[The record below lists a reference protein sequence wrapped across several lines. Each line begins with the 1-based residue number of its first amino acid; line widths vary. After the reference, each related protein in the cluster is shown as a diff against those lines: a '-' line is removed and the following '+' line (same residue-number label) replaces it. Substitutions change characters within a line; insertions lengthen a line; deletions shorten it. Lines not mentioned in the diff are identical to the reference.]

1 LKHEVLTRGG
11 ELPYKEDKYYKNKK
25 FKFLYGIVEQEHIK
39 KVLYGV
45 VE

>member
-1 LKHEVLTRGG
+1 LKHEAFTCGG
-11 ELPYKEDKYYKNKK
+11 ELPYKDKYYKQKK
-25 FKFLYGIVEQEHIK
+25 FKVLYGTVEREHIK